1 MKALRKE
8 VISFLELVH
17 QRELL
22 LKQMH
27 MAVESIQTD
36 AFFLSEEDLE
46 AKKAYA
52 MESDKAK
59 IMSEINSQMNPRQE
73 MLQMG
78 NNLVDLTD

>member
-1 MKALRKE
+1 
-8 VISFLELVH
+8 
-17 QRELL
+17 
-22 LKQMH
+22 

-78 NNLVDLTD
+78 NNLVDLTDQIVKQV

>member
-1 MKALRKE
+1 M
-8 VISFLELVH
+8 ELVH

-59 IMSEINSQMNPRQE
+59 
-73 MLQMG
+73 
-78 NNLVDLTD
+78 

>member
-1 MKALRKE
+1 M
-8 VISFLELVH
+8 ELVH

-78 NNLVDLTD
+78 NNLVDLTDQIVKQV

>member
-1 MKALRKE
+1 
-8 VISFLELVH
+8 
-17 QRELL
+17 
-22 LKQMH
+22 MH

-78 NNLVDLTD
+78 NNLVDLTDQIVKQV

>member
-1 MKALRKE
+1 M
-8 VISFLELVH
+8 
-17 QRELL
+17 
-22 LKQMH
+22 KQMH

-78 NNLVDLTD
+78 NNLVDLTDQIVKQV